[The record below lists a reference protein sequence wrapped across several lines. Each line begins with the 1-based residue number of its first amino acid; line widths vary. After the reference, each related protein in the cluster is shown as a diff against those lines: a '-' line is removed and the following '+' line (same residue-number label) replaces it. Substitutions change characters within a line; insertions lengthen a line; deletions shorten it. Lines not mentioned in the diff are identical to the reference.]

1 MIGDGSLWVILEIRR
16 FIGFGDFLFE
26 ELKNFGCNFVR
37 VNESNE
43 ESDWNL
49 GAKMSRDW
57 EDALPLSPSVYS
69 ICWKRETT
77 QKICYYIFFCC

>member
-1 MIGDGSLWVILEIRR
+1 MIGDGSWWVILEIRR

-26 ELKNFGCNFVR
+26 ELKNFGCKSEWDY
-37 VNESNE
+37 ESKE
-43 ESDWNL
+43 ETDWNL

-57 EDALPLSPSVYS
+57 EDALPLSPFVYS

-77 QKICYYIFFCC
+77 Q